1 MYDSDGSLKL
11 WNNEDLSLDSNHSH
25 YKNFGLKKQ
34 PLPCGGPIRFLIH
47 HVKSKVTT
55 RSHHPNSLRNRNR
68 EYLTTSSSTVSRRRE
83 SRRDA
88 KHCPR
93 ARHHPWRPGP
103 RHRAPLQVRSALMY
117 IYFSYLYY
125 HQVPMEQEHPT
136 ASATATSTVPP
147 NTKLL
152 RKLSRH
158 LWLGQQ
164 TDQVWDA

>member
-1 MYDSDGSLKL
+1 MWRLYSLFDS
-11 WNNEDLSLDSNHSH
+11 
-25 YKNFGLKKQ
+25 
-34 PLPCGGPIRFLIH
+34 P
-47 HVKSKVTT
+47 SKVLSGHPD
-55 RSHHPNSLRNRNR
+55 RSSHDPTIPNPLRNRNR
-68 EYLTTSSSTVSRRRE
+68 KHVRTLLRLQSTPLPVSRRRE

-88 KHCPR
+88 KHRPR
-93 ARHHPWRPGP
+93 ARRHLRRPGP